1 MCWIWFVYKNISIKD
16 SIFSRFFKSK
26 TGKTRQK
33 HVFFAFILDFRPFS
47 FYLISFPEFRFPLHP
62 KTHKMTEPDF
72 SKIETAGCP
81 AGDAGRDMILRM
93 NREHGP
99 LRAWGFAH
107 IPVGR
112 SMLDVGC
119 GAGAA
124 LRELAE
130 LHPEA
135 VLTGCDISPLAVETA
150 TALNEALVKAGRMRF
165 LLCGVPDLPFDDD
178 VFDTVFSVESLYFWP
193 DQTAGLREIRR
204 VLAPGGYFM
213 TALEMVGGMMDERQL
228 AIVEH
233 LKMVCPTREKLEDL
247 MVSAGFDD
255 VKVEFEPEHNWLCAA
270 GRK

>member
-1 MCWIWFVYKNISIKD
+1 
-16 SIFSRFFKSK
+16 
-26 TGKTRQK
+26 
-33 HVFFAFILDFRPFS
+33 
-47 FYLISFPEFRFPLHP
+47 
-62 KTHKMTEPDF
+62 MTEPDF
-72 SKIETAGCP
+72 SNVETAGCP

-112 SMLDVGC
+112 SVLDVGC

-130 LHPEA
+130 RYSEA

-150 TALNEALVKAGRMRF
+150 TALNEELVKSGRMRF
-165 LLCGVPDLPFDDD
+165 LQCGVPNLPFGDG

-193 DQTAGLREIRR
+193 DALAGLKEIRR
-204 VLAPGGYFM
+204 VLVPGGVFM

-233 LKMVCPTREKLEDL
+233 LKMFCPTKNELAEL
-247 MVSAGFDD
+247 MAEAGFAD
-255 VKVEFEPEHNWLCAA
+255 VNVDFEPDHVWLCAT

>member
-1 MCWIWFVYKNISIKD
+1 
-16 SIFSRFFKSK
+16 
-26 TGKTRQK
+26 
-33 HVFFAFILDFRPFS
+33 
-47 FYLISFPEFRFPLHP
+47 
-62 KTHKMTEPDF
+62 MTEPDF
-72 SKIETAGCP
+72 SKVETAGCP

-112 SMLDVGC
+112 SVLDVGC

-130 LHPEA
+130 QYPEA
-135 VLTGCDISPLAVETA
+135 DLTGCDISPLAVETA

-165 LLCGVPDLPFDDD
+165 LLCGVPDLPFADGA
-178 VFDTVFSVESLYFWP
+178 FDTVISVESLYFWP
-193 DQTAGLREIRR
+193 DQLAGFREIRR
-204 VLAPGGYFM
+204 VLAPGGHFL

-233 LKMVCPTREKLEDL
+233 LKMFCPTRAELADL
-247 MVSAGFDD
+247 MAAAGFAD
-255 VKVEFEPEHNWLCAA
+255 VNVDFEPERVWLCAS

>member
-1 MCWIWFVYKNISIKD
+1 
-16 SIFSRFFKSK
+16 
-26 TGKTRQK
+26 
-33 HVFFAFILDFRPFS
+33 
-47 FYLISFPEFRFPLHP
+47 
-62 KTHKMTEPDF
+62 MTEPDF
-72 SKIETAGCP
+72 SKVETAGCP

-112 SMLDVGC
+112 SVLDVGC

-130 LHPEA
+130 RDPEA

-150 TALNEALVKAGRMRF
+150 TELNESLVKSGRMRF
-165 LLCGVPDLPFDDD
+165 LRCGVPDLPFGDSA
-178 VFDTVFSVESLYFWP
+178 FDTAFSVESLYFWP
-193 DQTAGLREIRR
+193 DQIAGLREIRR
-204 VLAPGGYFM
+204 VIALGGWFM
-213 TALEMVGGMMDERQL
+213 TALEMVGGMMNERQL

-233 LKMVCPTREKLEDL
+233 LKMACPTQDELRDL
-247 MVSAGFDD
+247 MTAAGFKD
-255 VKVEFEPEHNWLCAA
+255 VSVELEPEHRWLCAA